1 MATGAFNTI
10 KAGFAAGREI
20 ESMAGDLGRW
30 MGAVSDIKKAEEYN
44 KKPPLFKKL
53 FQAGSV
59 EEEAMQ
65 IFMAK
70 KKAEDMRA
78 ELKQIISFTRGPSAW
93 EELLKTEGD
102 IRKKRQKAIYD
113 QEERRRKL
121 LEGIAIAL
129 GIVVVGGLAI
139 FIVVLAAKARGV
151 MQLKYV
157 YKDYVF
163 VNDNNKGVLY
173 KAGKLLFMGN
183 SWSAIQLFLSSTESA
198 PEVVNMFR
206 AQLEQREVIK
216 LRTEAKKPKEPPT
229 PIQEEKKP
237 AIRRPGRN
245 DRRLVR

>member
-1 MATGAFNTI
+1 MIDPISAVAMATGAFNTI

-70 KKAEDMRA
+70 KKAEDMRN

-121 LEGIAIAL
+121 LEAIM
-129 GIVVVGGLAI
+129 IVGGCIVVGGFLI
-139 FIVVLAAKARGV
+139 FIIVLSAKARGV
-151 MQLKYV
+151 M
-157 YKDYVF
+157 
-163 VNDNNKGVLY
+163 
-173 KAGKLLFMGN
+173 
-183 SWSAIQLFLSSTESA
+183 
-198 PEVVNMFR
+198 
-206 AQLEQREVIK
+206 
-216 LRTEAKKPKEPPT
+216 
-229 PIQEEKKP
+229 
-237 AIRRPGRN
+237 
-245 DRRLVR
+245 